1 MLPAKMHLGPALGA
15 VSHNSSNFRCSNL
28 ANFSDAKQ
36 AGRLIEA
43 IKSKDLKT
51 LKRLLAKKPNGLDV
65 FHRFDDGL
73 EKMTALHYASLS
85 GYAKIVDELV
95 SAQADVNVVTPFDEA
110 TPLHLACQ
118 YPNEVE
124 VLQMATT
131 LIKAG
136 AQVDVGDHSCCTPLI
151 MASGMGHLNVVR
163 LLLDRGAQLNSR
175 ACQESYPLS
184 VRWSLDNLQL
194 SEKEADEMVDPFT
207 GNSALLQA
215 TREHHMPVVQELLK
229 RGAILNIANK
239 AGNTAL
245 HVAAKS
251 ESRTIYSDPEK
262 PSERTPVAGHV
273 GVVKALLRSGAI
285 LDARNKHGETPLRRA
300 VDGIHE
306 IGEWSVSFDKREKE
320 ATTFLTIMQLLLFAG
335 SRPTN
340 QDSILS
346 RLLEAVPKR
355 RQHQHVNELIEKV
368 AKMLIMA
375 GGEVTS
381 EMINVSMRHMPSIV
395 GLLQRHKDSPMS
407 LKQQSRLAIRRYARK
422 PLFDTL
428 HYVHLP
434 SIMRQYV
441 TLEIL

>member
-1 MLPAKMHLGPALGA
+1 MHA

-43 IKSKDLKT
+43 IKSQDVKT
-51 LKRLLAKKPNGLDV
+51 LKRLLTKKPNGLNA
-65 FHRFDDGL
+65 FLRFDVGL

-95 SAQADVNVVTPFDEA
+95 AAQADVNVVTPFDEA

-118 YPNEVE
+118 YADEE
-124 VLQMATT
+124 AVLQMATT

-163 LLLDRGAQLNSR
+163 LLLDEGAQLNSR
-175 ACQESYPLS
+175 ACQEIYPRS
-184 VRWSLDNLQL
+184 VRWSLDNLEL
-194 SEKEADEMVDPFT
+194 SEKETDEMVDPFS

-229 RGAILNIANK
+229 RGALLNIANK

-251 ESRTIYSDPEK
+251 ESRTIYSEKMSK
-262 PSERTPVAGHV
+262 PSKRTPVAGHV
-273 GVVKALLRSGAI
+273 GVVKALLRSGAT

-306 IGEWSVSFDKREKE
+306 IGEWSVSYDNREKE

-335 SRPTN
+335 ARPSSR
-340 QDSILS
+340 DSILS
-346 RLLEAVPKR
+346 RLLEAIPKR

-381 EMINVSMRHMPSIV
+381 EMVNVSKRYMPSLV
-395 GLLQRHKDSPMS
+395 GLLKRHKDSPMS
-407 LKQQSRLAIRRYARK
+407 LKQLSRLAIRQYAKK

-428 HYVHLP
+428 HDVSLP